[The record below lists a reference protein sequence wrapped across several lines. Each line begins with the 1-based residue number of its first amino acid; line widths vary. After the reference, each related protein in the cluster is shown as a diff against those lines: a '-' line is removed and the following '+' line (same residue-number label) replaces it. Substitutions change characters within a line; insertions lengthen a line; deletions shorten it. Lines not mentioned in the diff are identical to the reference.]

1 MIGSFGILVYAYV
14 IRYMAVGISP
24 LKSSFDKHP
33 SSYDDTAFNLGMGPT
48 KLFRSIHLPI
58 NKSAIA
64 IAFLITFV
72 DIIKELPITLILRPF
87 NFDTLAVQTYEY
99 AIEEMIPKSSIY
111 SLAIVMLGTILL
123 IFLKKIVNKEID
135 VPKSKWITKILW
147 LKQSA
152 DQKFE
157 FFSRGGGYSFFY
169 RWKRIWKN
177 NFLKCLAG
185 LEKINSGSI
194 ILNGKTLNDKSTFI
208 TPNKR
213 KIGFVFQDYPLF
225 PHLNVL
231 ENIKI
236 NLDKNYYSKI
246 DYILELTNIK
256 DLCGRFPDQLSGG
269 EQQRACIARALVREP
284 DLLLLD
290 EPFSNLDS
298 NIKSTIQD
306 EIQKIIKE
314 TKTTTILVTHDIKDT
329 FNISDKILIFKAG
342 ILQQYDNPVNMYCN
356 PVNCYCAKIL
366 GDLNQISVNG
376 KTYFIRPEKIRVAK
390 KSSYLAVVKKQ
401 FLLERNIK
409 LVQN

>member
-1 MIGSFGILVYAYV
+1 M
-14 IRYMAVGISP
+14 
-24 LKSSFDKHP
+24 
-33 SSYDDTAFNLGMGPT
+33 
-48 KLFRSIHLPI
+48 
-58 NKSAIA
+58 
-64 IAFLITFV
+64 
-72 DIIKELPITLILRPF
+72 
-87 NFDTLAVQTYEY
+87 
-99 AIEEMIPKSSIY
+99 
-111 SLAIVMLGTILL
+111 
-123 IFLKKIVNKEID
+123 FLKVNELQKYYDSNNPLIRNLNFSVEEGDIV
-135 VPKSKWITKILW
+135 
-147 LKQSA
+147 
-152 DQKFE
+152 
-157 FFSRGGGYSFFY
+157 SFIGESGSG
-169 RWKRIWKN
+169 KTT
-177 NFLKCLAG
+177 FLKCLAG

-390 KSSYLAVVKKQ
+390 KSSYLAVVQKTVFVGKEYKISAKINEEVWTFFSEEPLQ
-401 FLLERNIK
+401 IDQEVYLELDDKDLLEFDSTCSNFFTH
-409 LVQN
+409 

>member
-1 MIGSFGILVYAYV
+1 M
-14 IRYMAVGISP
+14 
-24 LKSSFDKHP
+24 
-33 SSYDDTAFNLGMGPT
+33 
-48 KLFRSIHLPI
+48 
-58 NKSAIA
+58 
-64 IAFLITFV
+64 
-72 DIIKELPITLILRPF
+72 
-87 NFDTLAVQTYEY
+87 
-99 AIEEMIPKSSIY
+99 
-111 SLAIVMLGTILL
+111 
-123 IFLKKIVNKEID
+123 FLKVNELQKYYDSNNPLIRNLNFSVEEGDIV
-135 VPKSKWITKILW
+135 
-147 LKQSA
+147 
-152 DQKFE
+152 
-157 FFSRGGGYSFFY
+157 SFIGESGSG
-169 RWKRIWKN
+169 KTT
-177 NFLKCLAG
+177 FLKCLAG

-246 DYILELTNIK
+246 DYILKLTNLK
-256 DLCGRFPDQLSGG
+256 DLCNRYPDQLSGG

-298 NIKSTIQD
+298 SIKSVIQD
-306 EIQKIIKE
+306 EIHKIIKE

-390 KSSYLAVVKKQ
+390 KSSYRAVVQKTVFVGKEYKISAKINEEVWIFFSEEPLQ
-401 FLLERNIK
+401 IDQEVYLELDDKDLLEFDSTCSNFFTH
-409 LVQN
+409 

>member
-1 MIGSFGILVYAYV
+1 M
-14 IRYMAVGISP
+14 
-24 LKSSFDKHP
+24 
-33 SSYDDTAFNLGMGPT
+33 
-48 KLFRSIHLPI
+48 
-58 NKSAIA
+58 
-64 IAFLITFV
+64 
-72 DIIKELPITLILRPF
+72 
-87 NFDTLAVQTYEY
+87 
-99 AIEEMIPKSSIY
+99 
-111 SLAIVMLGTILL
+111 
-123 IFLKKIVNKEID
+123 FLKVNELQKYYDSNNPLIRNLNFSVEEGDIV
-135 VPKSKWITKILW
+135 
-147 LKQSA
+147 
-152 DQKFE
+152 
-157 FFSRGGGYSFFY
+157 SFIGESGSG
-169 RWKRIWKN
+169 KTT
-177 NFLKCLAG
+177 FLKCLAG

-194 ILNGKTLNDKSTFI
+194 ILNGKILNDKSTFI

-225 PHLNVL
+225 PHLNIL

-390 KSSYLAVVKKQ
+390 KSSYLAVVQKTVFVGKEYKISAKINEEVWIFFSEEPLQ
-401 FLLERNIK
+401 IDQEVYLELDDKDLLEFDSTCSNFFTH
-409 LVQN
+409 